1 MAKGQ
6 RRSNREA
13 KKPKQA
19 KSQPS
24 ATTPLALTSGSTAL
38 ESAALR
44 GRQNP
49 TSGRTGRR

>member
-19 KSQPS
+19 KSQSS
-24 ATTPLALTSGSTAL
+24 ATTPLALTSGSTAR
-38 ESAALR
+38 ESAAVG
-44 GRQNP
+44 GRAK
-49 TSGRTGRR
+49 TDSGRTGRR